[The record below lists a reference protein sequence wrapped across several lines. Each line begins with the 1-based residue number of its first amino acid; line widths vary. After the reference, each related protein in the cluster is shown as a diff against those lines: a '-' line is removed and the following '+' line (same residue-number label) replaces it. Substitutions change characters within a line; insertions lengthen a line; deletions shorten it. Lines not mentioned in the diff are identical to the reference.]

1 MTQPPTNPP
10 SKVHPF
16 VTVSTEKRNLPGPGA
31 IDSPQSPHRDHDI
44 HRPATKPTP
53 RHKVTYSQRDG
64 LPTRSC
70 TLPINAA
77 IRLRAN
83 SKVTLLANSTSVL
96 KKRIDGNEKLRQSS
110 DEPLRT
116 TKALVNAANI
126 IEMPNNTTQL
136 AVDDGAGE

>member
-1 MTQPPTNPP
+1 
-10 SKVHPF
+10 
-16 VTVSTEKRNLPGPGA
+16 
-31 IDSPQSPHRDHDI
+31 
-44 HRPATKPTP
+44 
-53 RHKVTYSQRDG
+53 
-64 LPTRSC
+64 
-70 TLPINAA
+70 LPINAA

-126 IEMPNNTTQL
+126 IEMANNTTQI
-136 AVDDGAGE
+136 AVDDGGGE